1 VRSELWI
8 QIHADALRRPI
19 TLTRDPESCALG
31 SAMLA
36 ACPAGVY
43 ANLDEAGAEM
53 VAVDRVVEPRADL
66 ATIYDDLSDRSRR
79 LYRALNESTSA

>member
-1 VRSELWI
+1 
-8 QIHADALRRPI
+8 
-19 TLTRDPESCALG
+19 
-31 SAMLA
+31 
-36 ACPAGVY
+36 
-43 ANLDEAGAEM
+43 M